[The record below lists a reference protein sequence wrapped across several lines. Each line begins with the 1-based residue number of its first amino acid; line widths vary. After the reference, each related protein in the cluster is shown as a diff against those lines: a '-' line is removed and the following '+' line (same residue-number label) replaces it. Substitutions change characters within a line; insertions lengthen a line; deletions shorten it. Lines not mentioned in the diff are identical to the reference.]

1 MCSDKNETNTYI
13 EKIIFSEWNA
23 YKVYFFFKS
32 SMYFRQVSHSLGR
45 KRIPPTKNDI
55 SWSRTIFWTVA
66 METLFSC
73 DDTIVSMSISLGWS
87 INILNRLLCQNM
99 VNLTVPRK
107 IQCILSNVATHCPHL
122 LLSNAATHC
131 PHRHLLLSNVA
142 THRPHRH
149 REILYKRIS
158 NNVSILLWLFTGIH
172 PSSIKNLTKA
182 RRYIFDGSASTP
194 VILTECYI
202 LTNNVIKYL
211 LVSTNA
217 WYIHLHYHVFFHENT
232 SITDW
237 MRQTI
242 PLN

>member
-1 MCSDKNETNTYI
+1 MKCIQSLFLK
-13 EKIIFSEWNA
+13 
-23 YKVYFFFKS
+23 KS
-32 SMYFRQVSHSLGR
+32 SVAFRWPLSHFLGR
-45 KRIPPTKNDI
+45 KRIPPTMNDI
-55 SWSRTIFWTVA
+55 SWSRIIFWTVA

-87 INILNRLLCQNM
+87 INILNQFLCQNM
-99 VNLTVPRK
+99 VSLTVPRK
-107 IQCILSNVATHCPHL
+107 IQCILSNV
-122 LLSNAATHC
+122 ATHC

-182 RRYIFDGSASTP
+182 RRYVFDGSASTP